1 MEIKRIYLHSFT
13 KNVYLDVFLCD
24 DAPGYSHHKRPFMLV
39 CPGGGY
45 GALSARE
52 AEPVARRYMGHG
64 FNTAILYY
72 TVNKH
77 LSTGGK
83 VANEYPMTDKES
95 GLPMPLI
102 EVASSISL
110 IREHAEEWNTNP
122 EQIAVIGFSAGGHL
136 TAMSG
141 ILWNKKG
148 LHERIGA
155 DNNRPNA
162 ILPIYPVISGVDRPH
177 KGSFI
182 NLLDDE
188 NPSEERLLEY
198 SLEKQ
203 VTPTTPPAFI
213 FHTVA
218 DAAVPCENSLMLARA
233 MKENGVPFELHLLP
247 ELNHGMSLG
256 EGEVWPEA
264 HPYNARW
271 IEWSIKWLKTVFEIF
286 KD

>member
-1 MEIKRIYLHSFT
+1 MKTERIYLHDFT
-13 KNVYLDVFLCD
+13 DKVYLDLFICD

-45 GALSARE
+45 AALSARE
-52 AEPVARRYMGHG
+52 AEPIARRYMGHG
-64 FNTAILYY
+64 FNTAVLYY
-72 TVNKH
+72 TVNNR
-77 LSTGGK
+77 
-83 VANEYPMTDKES
+83 VAKMGVEGYSMTDEKS

-102 EVASSISL
+102 EVATAISM
-110 IREHAEEWNTNP
+110 IRNHAEEWNTNP
-122 EQIAVIGFSAGGHL
+122 EQIAVIGFSAGAHL
-136 TAMSG
+136 ATMSG
-141 ILWNKKG
+141 VLWNKKG
-148 LHERIGA
+148 LHERIGT

-162 ILPIYPVISGVDRPH
+162 ILPIYPVISGIDRPH

-182 NLLDDE
+182 NLLDEDV
-188 NPSEERLLEY
+188 PSEERLYEY

-203 VTPTTPPAFI
+203 VSDTTPPAFI

-233 MKENGVPFELHLLP
+233 MKENNVPFELHLLP

-271 IEWSIKWLKTVFEIF
+271 IEWSIKWLKTVFQIF